1 MTNYAKAYNVA
12 PEKLIDQQQ
21 LPPNIQNI
29 FSMFEKKP
37 DSFEQSSSLTQQ

>member
-1 MTNYAKAYNVA
+1 MTNYARAYHVENQGG
-12 PEKLIDQQQ
+12 DQQQQ

-37 DSFEQSSSLTQQ
+37 DSFE